1 MFRPHA
7 MTFLVVAACLS
18 AGASQSSK
26 EPPDP
31 YMWLEEIDSPKSL
44 EWVQARTDA
53 TRAWLKAHAAVY
65 ESVLTTLAPVVPNKT
80 PAPANFVFQGQ
91 YVDVSPR
98 PPFSPRGVWG
108 RFTLDGFINRS
119 GPPPILL
126 DVDALGRSE
135 GVPWVLDGAECLP
148 PAYIRCLVRLSRG
161 GSAAVEMRE
170 FDVETR
176 RFVENGFVL
185 PEEHIQAVWA
195 DENTIYVAITSR
207 RNRGWVP
214 GQSGS
219 RREIR
224 VWRRGTT
231 FEKAPVLLAGD
242 PKDDQALLVD
252 TGGHHFAV
260 RAVSQYDHRYF
271 LIRGTDLV
279 PFALPTDVE
288 TVRVVGGQLVLL
300 LRDAWKAGARTYPQG
315 SVIAIDF
322 KEFQGGARSF
332 AVVVPADEHTVVE
345 RIEGAGD
352 LLLVH
357 VLRNIRSE
365 LHEHQFKEGRWESRR
380 LPAPEGG
387 TIRIVS
393 ASADSA
399 LYAYTHE
406 SFLEPRTL
414 YVRKPA
420 GDIVQAGSG
429 SVLFDPARYL
439 VEQLWAT
446 SKDRTRVP
454 YFVVRSRDMKF
465 DGSTPVMMLGYGANG
480 ESQLP
485 TYLSATGVHWLGR
498 GGAYVL
504 ANIRG
509 GGEFGPAWHAAA
521 RREKRQN
528 AYDDFQAVAEDMIRR
543 RITSPSRLGIYGAS
557 GGGLLMGVSL
567 TQRPD
572 LFGAVVGLQPVLEVK
587 RCTGYGPVAERGDP
601 TDPRDWDF
609 IRKWTPYDNLSRT
622 AKYPPVLLHT
632 NRRDD
637 VVHPC
642 HARKFAARMEE
653 MGHRVMLYETET
665 GGHPGADTTQ
675 ASQEAFVR
683 RLTFFLVHLHPEY
696 SKARR

>member
-1 MFRPHA
+1 
-7 MTFLVVAACLS
+7 
-18 AGASQSSK
+18 
-26 EPPDP
+26 
-31 YMWLEEIDSPKSL
+31 
-44 EWVQARTDA
+44 
-53 TRAWLKAHAAVY
+53 
-65 ESVLTTLAPVVPNKT
+65 
-80 PAPANFVFQGQ
+80 
-91 YVDVSPR
+91 VD
-98 PPFSPRGVWG
+98 
-108 RFTLDGFINRS
+108 
-119 GPPPILL
+119 
-126 DVDALGRSE
+126 
-135 GVPWVLDGAECLP
+135 
-148 PAYIRCLVRLSRG
+148 
-161 GSAAVEMRE
+161 RE
-170 FDVETR
+170 
-176 RFVENGFVL
+176 
-185 PEEHIQAVWA
+185 
-195 DENTIYVAITSR
+195 
-207 RNRGWVP
+207 
-214 GQSGS
+214 
-219 RREIR
+219 
-224 VWRRGTT
+224 
-231 FEKAPVLLAGD
+231 
-242 PKDDQALLVD
+242 
-252 TGGHHFAV
+252 
-260 RAVSQYDHRYF
+260 SQYDHRYF

-300 LRDAWKAGARTYPQG
+300 LRGAWKAGARTYPQG
-315 SVIAIDF
+315 SVIAIDL
-322 KEFQGGARSF
+322 KEFQEGARNF

-345 RIEGAGD
+345 RIESAGD

-365 LHEHQFKEGRWESRR
+365 LHEHHFKEGRWESRR
-380 LPAPEGG
+380 VPAPEGG
-387 TIRIVS
+387 AIRIVS
-393 ASADSA
+393 ASGDSA
-399 LYAYTHE
+399 LYAYAYQ
-406 SFLEPRTL
+406 SFLEPRTV
-414 YVRKPA
+414 YVRRPA
-420 GDIVQAGSG
+420 GDIVQLGSG
-429 SVLFDPARYL
+429 GILFDPAPYI

-454 YFVVRSRDMKF
+454 YFVVRRRDMVF

-485 TYLSATGVHWLGR
+485 TYLGATGVHWLGR

-543 RITSPSRLGIYGAS
+543 RITSPSRLGIYGGS

-572 LFGAVVGLQPVLEVK
+572 LFGAVVGLQPVLDVK

-601 TDPRDWDF
+601 TDPRDWNF

-632 NRRDD
+632 NRRDN

-665 GGHPGADTTQ
+665 GGHPGADTNQ
-675 ASQEAFVR
+675 ASREALAR

>member
-7 MTFLVVAACLS
+7 MTFLVVAVCLS
-18 AGASQSSK
+18 AGAAQSPK

-53 TRAWLKAHAAVY
+53 ARTWLKAHGAVY
-65 ESVLTTLAPVVPNKT
+65 ESVMAPLAPVVPNKT
-80 PAPANFVFQGQ
+80 PPLPASPVLQGQ

-98 PPFSPRGVWG
+98 PAFSPRGVWG

-119 GPPPILL
+119 APPPILL
-126 DVDALGRSE
+126 DADALGRSE
-135 GVPWVLDGAECLP
+135 GVPWVLGGTECLA

-161 GSAAVEMRE
+161 GSEAVEMRE
-170 FDVETR
+170 FDVESR
-176 RFVENGFVL
+176 RFVENGFVV
-185 PEEHIQAVWA
+185 PEEHTQAVWA

-224 VWRRGTT
+224 VWRRGTP

-260 RAVSQYDHRYF
+260 RAVSQYDRRYF

-315 SVIAIDF
+315 SVIAIDL
-322 KEFQGGARSF
+322 KEFQGGARNF

-365 LHEHQFKEGRWESRR
+365 LHEHHFKEGRWESRR
-380 LPAPEGG
+380 VPAPEGG

-393 ASADSA
+393 ASGDSA
-399 LYAYTHE
+399 LYAYAYQ
-406 SFLEPRTL
+406 SFLEPWTV

-420 GDIVQAGSG
+420 GDMAQVGSG
-429 SVLFDPARYL
+429 AILFDPAPYI

-454 YFVVRSRDMKF
+454 YFVARRRDMLF

-485 TYLSATGVHWLGR
+485 TYLGATGVHWLGR

-543 RITSPSRLGIYGAS
+543 RITSPSRLGIYGGS

-572 LFGAVVGLQPVLEVK
+572 LFGAVVGLQPVLDIK

-665 GGHPGADTTQ
+665 GGHPGADTNQ
-675 ASQEAFVR
+675 ASREAFAR
-683 RLTFFLVHLHPEY
+683 RLTFFLVHLHPE
-696 SKARR
+696 SKARH